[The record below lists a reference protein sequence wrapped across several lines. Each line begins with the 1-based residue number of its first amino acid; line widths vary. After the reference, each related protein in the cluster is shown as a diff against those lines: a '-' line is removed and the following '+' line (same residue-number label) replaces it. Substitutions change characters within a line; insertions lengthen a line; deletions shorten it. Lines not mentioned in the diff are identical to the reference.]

1 MRNKFNSGA
10 TKNYF
15 TGTSNRKRN
24 ALHLF
29 NVSSMLLEKN
39 LSCLNIKKT
48 AGMDQIPVKCFKEA
62 PNALV
67 YPLSRMKNLSVK
79 LSVFPGELIVVKLKA
94 LFKKVSKTDPKN

>member
-48 AGMDQIPVKCFKEA
+48 AGMDQIPVKCFIHC
-62 PNALV
+62 L
-67 YPLSRMKNLSVK
+67 
-79 LSVFPGELIVVKLKA
+79 ELKIYR
-94 LFKKVSKTDPKN
+94 